1 MHSAV
6 ALSYWICYFDIVWIS
21 EIFCILMFCLVTP
34 ERLFIFRQLAGVQYV
49 YLSQNAERT
58 LLGHLSASAI
68 FNNLLPCRCK
78 NSTAKIVKL
87 YEYLSNIDI
96 KILYVRKSITF

>member
-1 MHSAV
+1 MPHLKHAGNLLLTKRKALESVISALGWV
-6 ALSYWICYFDIVWIS
+6 
-21 EIFCILMFCLVTP
+21 CLVTP
-34 ERLFIFRQLAGVQYV
+34 ERLWIFHQLTGVQYV

-78 NSTAKIVKL
+78 NSIAKITQ
-87 YEYLSNIDI
+87 
-96 KILYVRKSITF
+96 IT